1 MHLADTGKVNPQAH
15 LQSSAPTVSDASAS
29 GLIPQQGGSPA
40 LEKVRFS
47 EILSAYVWTVVG
59 TLLPGLGLIRGG
71 RVLLGL
77 AIGAAFLV
85 LPITMLAMFLTS
97 GVVSTASWFAS
108 SDQGFMWLSVILM
121 GSAVALLLVGSATF
135 LHFHKSWWPSWASWT
150 GVLVL
155 MMLAGTIAVPTSYA
169 LSTVQASRH
178 VADTVFGHT
187 PVRPTLPASPAA
199 PTVAA
204 TGRTNILLLGSDAAS
219 DRRGTRPDTIMVASI
234 DNASKKLTLISLPRN
249 LTKPQFAKGTP
260 MAKRWPYGFADPID
274 PHINAVWMWAEEH
287 PKVIDSD
294 NPGLQATVWAVEG
307 SLGIHID
314 EWALVDM
321 QGFAD
326 VVDALGGVK
335 LTVNKRVAMAPHF
348 VRSPR
353 RWISTGTQTLDGEE
367 ALWFGRSRWGADDY
381 VRMRRQ
387 RCLIGALAAQTT
399 PMQVTSA
406 LPELLKSVSGS
417 VSTSIP
423 LKSAG
428 TFMQLAEGARNGD
441 VEVLTFTNQKIS
453 TGSPNYKLIRQQTA
467 TALGEGADS
476 STPSPSSSTSSSPS
490 KTQESKKKPVTEQ
503 LDDVCSIP

>member
-1 MHLADTGKVNPQAH
+1 MNPQAH
-15 LQSSAPTVSDASAS
+15 LQSSAPTVNGTSPT
-29 GLIPQQGGSPA
+29 GRIPQQANSPA
-40 LEKVRFS
+40 SEKVRFS
-47 EILSAYVWTVVG
+47 EIAGAYVWTVVG
-59 TLLPGLGLIRGG
+59 TLLPGVGLIRGG

-85 LPITMLAMFLTS
+85 LPITLLAMFATG

-108 SDQGFMWLSVILM
+108 TDQGFMWLSIILM
-121 GSAVALLLVGSATF
+121 ASAVALLLVGSATF

-150 GVLVL
+150 GVVIL
-155 MMLAGTIAVPTSYA
+155 MVLAGTIAVPTSYA

-187 PVRPTLPASPAA
+187 PVRPTYPSTPAA
-199 PTVAA
+199 PAVAT

-219 DRRGTRPDTIMVASI
+219 DRRGTRPDTIMVASV
-234 DNASKKLTLISLPRN
+234 DNATKKMTLISLPRN
-249 LTKPQFAKGTP
+249 LAKPRFVKGTP
-260 MAKRWPYGFADPID
+260 LAKRWPYGFADPID
-274 PHINAVWMWAEEH
+274 PHLNAVWMWGETH
-287 PKVIDSD
+287 PKLIDSD

-307 SLGIHID
+307 SLGITID

-399 PMQVTSA
+399 PMQITSA

-428 TFMQLAEGARNGD
+428 TFAQLAEGARNGD
-441 VEVLTFTNQKIS
+441 VEVLTFTNEKIS

-467 TALGEGADS
+467 EALGMKSAS
-476 STPSPSSSTSSSPS
+476 ATPSPSKTSGSKSSESKASESSSST
-490 KTQESKKKPVTEQ
+490 TKKPVTEQ